1 MAWSRDHRSR
11 HNSCDARK
19 PAKQV
24 AWWLVIAQY
33 ALAACFSLARTQALF
48 APLGKNHPD
57 IAAATFLRRCRVFFA
72 RTRTFSCGYRRG
84 EAFEIAKAPSVVVNN
99 SIFT

>member
-48 APLGKNHPD
+48 APLGKTAQILLLPLFCD
-57 IAAATFLRRCRVFFA
+57 AAEFFVCAFANFQLWISA
-72 RTRTFSCGYRRG
+72 RGG
-84 EAFEIAKAPSVVVNN
+84 L
-99 SIFT
+99 